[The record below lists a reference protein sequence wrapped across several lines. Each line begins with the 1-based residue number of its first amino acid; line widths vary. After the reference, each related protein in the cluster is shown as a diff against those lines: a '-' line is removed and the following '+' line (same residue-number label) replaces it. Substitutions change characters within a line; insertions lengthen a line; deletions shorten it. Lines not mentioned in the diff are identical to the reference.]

1 VHDEYNQETSMKRNV
16 FVRLMLSG
24 AVAAFVALGGAATAQ
39 MVEVE
44 GVKFEPTV
52 QVAGTALQLNGAG
65 VRTRA
70 VFKVYAA
77 GLYVP
82 QKANSAQALLAQKG
96 PRRMVIA
103 MLRNVDADSFSAALN
118 DGLRANLSEQQL
130 AGFKAQIETLNA
142 NLKAVGEA
150 KKGDLI
156 HFEFTPEAG
165 TRVIVNG
172 QPRGSA
178 IAGED
183 FFAAVL
189 RIWIGD
195 KPVDGALKKGLVG
208 G

>member
-1 VHDEYNQETSMKRNV
+1 MNRSH
-16 FVRLMLSG
+16 FLRLLAIASLSLLSG
-24 AVAAFVALGGAATAQ
+24 GVAAQT
-39 MVEVE
+39 VEIE

-52 QVAGTALQLNGAG
+52 QVGGTALQLNGAG

-82 QKANSAQALLAQKG
+82 QKANSAAALLAQKG
-96 PRRMVIA
+96 PRRVAIG
-103 MLRNVDADSFSAALN
+103 MLRNVDADSFAGALN
-118 DGLRANLSEQQL
+118 DGLKANLTEQQL
-130 AGFKAQIETLNA
+130 AGFKGQVDALNA

-165 TRVIVNG
+165 TRVLVNG
-172 QPRGSA
+172 QPRGTA
-178 IAGED
+178 IPGDD

-195 KPVDGALKKGLVG
+195 KPVDGALKKALVG